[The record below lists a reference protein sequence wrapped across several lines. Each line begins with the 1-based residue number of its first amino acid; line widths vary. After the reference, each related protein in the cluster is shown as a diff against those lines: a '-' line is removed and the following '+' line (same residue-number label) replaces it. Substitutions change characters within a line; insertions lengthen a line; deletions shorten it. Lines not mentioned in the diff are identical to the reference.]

1 MTRNAGRALL
11 ACVAWCGA
19 CASPWPSADAGRA
32 REFDPASIVGLWRGQ
47 VGGQPV
53 EEAWCLQADGSLRG
67 FGRWA
72 APSGETVFHE
82 FLALERRD
90 GTWCYLASPL
100 GAPATAFQLDPASDA
115 AHWIF
120 LAPGHDNPRRIA
132 YRFEGDARLVAEVGQ
147 ALDGSDARRF
157 EYSKAR

>member
-1 MTRNAGRALL
+1 MRRGARAFL
-11 ACVAWCGA
+11 ACLACCWA
-19 CASPWPSADAGRA
+19 CASPRSSSDSACAHD
-32 REFDPASIVGLWRGQ
+32 FDPAPLVGLWRGR
-47 VGGQPV
+47 VGCQPI
-53 EEAWCLQADGSLRG
+53 EEAWSLQPDGSLRG

-90 GTWCYLASPL
+90 GAWCYLASPL
-100 GAPATAFQLDPASDA
+100 GAPATSFRLDSASTA

-120 LAPGHDNPRRIA
+120 LAPAHDNPRRIA
-132 YRFEGDARLVAEVGQ
+132 YRFDGDARLVAEVGQ
-147 ALDGSDARRF
+147 ELDGSDARRH

>member
-1 MTRNAGRALL
+1 MGRGARALL
-11 ACVAWCGA
+11 ACLACCGA
-19 CASPWPSADAGRA
+19 CTAPRSSSGAPGA
-32 REFDPASIVGLWRGQ
+32 RDFDPAPLVGLWRGQ
-47 VGGQPV
+47 VGGQPI
-53 EEAWCLQADGSLRG
+53 EEAWSLQPDGSLRG

-90 GTWCYLASPL
+90 GAWCYLASPL
-100 GAPATAFQLDPASDA
+100 GAPATAFQLAPASDA

-132 YRFEGDARLVAEVGQ
+132 YRFEGEARLVAEVGQ